1 MSLQL
6 RAPMGIYQAAAIGDQ
21 SAGLHVLAA
30 VIHRRKGVAR
40 YRRRDALA
48 ARKKEYIPADKHSI
62 NCHP

>member
-1 MSLQL
+1 VSLQL

-40 YRRRDALA
+40 YRRGALA